1 MTRKI
6 TLRHYLAYGSGDF
19 FGMGTTALTGAWLLF
34 FYTNFCHLS
43 AVEAASIFAIAR
55 VFDAIAS
62 PLMGYITDNF
72 GHTIFGK
79 RFGRRKFFI
88 LLGIPAVFSYCLIW
102 VSDMSYL
109 YYLLTYL
116 VFELVYS
123 MVLVPY
129 ETLVPEMTD
138 DFKKKTRFSGA
149 RISFAQLSYI
159 VTAYLP
165 AMFFSWYGKDN
176 PNAFFYAG
184 LVIAVICAIALTL
197 VYRNTWERARTE
209 AESPQAAASG
219 SLLKRFFSD
228 ALSTLK
234 IKAFRTHLGMYLGGF
249 IAQDVFNAVFTYY
262 VIYVLYQTATVS
274 SELLGIMSIMQLI
287 AVLTMIP
294 LCIRRGPAPAYRVAI
309 GFFALACL
317 TYGFLWLGDFTHLA
331 VLMVV
336 SAVAG
341 FGRGGINYI
350 PWNTYTYMADVDEAI
365 TGLRREGIFA
375 GVMTMTRKASQAVA
389 VMLVGIL
396 LQLAHFKAGQPMQPA
411 SVHYVIL
418 GILSLGTTLLLIAGY
433 LASRRFTLNI
443 HTHAIL
449 REECDRMRLAGGP
462 VMPGSAENKR
472 IIEEITGMDYQSLWG
487 NNRVSR
493 LSRSSRADAVAQPK

>member
-6 TLRHYLAYGSGDF
+6 TLKHYLTYGSGDF

-72 GHTIFGK
+72 GHTLLGK
-79 RFGRRKFFI
+79 KFGRRKFFI
-88 LLGIPAVFSYCLIW
+88 LLGIPAVFSYCFIW
-102 VSDMSYL
+102 VSDMGYL

-159 VTAYLP
+159 ITAYLP
-165 AMFFSWYGKDN
+165 AMFFAWYGKDN
-176 PNAFFYAG
+176 PDAFFYAG
-184 LVIAVICAIALTL
+184 LVIAVICAVALTL
-197 VYRNTWERARTE
+197 VYCNTWERERPSEEQKPAD
-209 AESPQAAASG
+209 ASG

-234 IKAFRTHLGMYLGGF
+234 VKAFRTHLGMYLGGF

-262 VIYVLYQTATVS
+262 VIYVLFQTATVS

-287 AVLTMIP
+287 AVLSMIP
-294 LCIRRGPAPAYRVAI
+294 LCIHWGPAPAYRLAV

-331 VLMVV
+331 VLMLV

-389 VMLVGIL
+389 VMIVGVL
-396 LQLAHFKAGQPMQPA
+396 LQLAHFNPGQPHQPE

-418 GILSLGTTLLLIAGY
+418 AVLSLGTTLLLAAGY
-433 LASRRFTLNI
+433 LVSRSFTLNI
-443 HTHAIL
+443 KTHAVL
-449 REECDRMRLAGGP
+449 RQECDRMRLAGGP
-462 VMPGSAENKR
+462 IAPVSKENQR
-472 IIEEITGMDYQSLWG
+472 ILEDITGFAYQDLWG
-487 NNRVSR
+487 NNKVSR
-493 LSRSSRADAVAQPK
+493 LSRQTTKGIINLSK

>member
-1 MTRKI
+1 MARKI
-6 TLRHYLAYGSGDF
+6 TLKHYLSYGSGDF

-72 GHTIFGK
+72 GHTFLGK
-79 RFGRRKFFI
+79 KFGRRKFFI
-88 LLGIPAVFSYCLIW
+88 LSGIPAVFSYCFIW
-102 VSDMSYL
+102 VSDMGYL

-159 VTAYLP
+159 ITAYLP
-165 AMFFSWYGKDN
+165 ALFFSWYGKDN
-176 PNAFFYAG
+176 PHAFFYAG
-184 LVIAVICAIALTL
+184 LVIAIICAIALTL
-197 VYRNTWERARTE
+197 VYCNTWERER
-209 AESPQAAASG
+209 SVDQQAPPAASG

-234 IKAFRTHLGMYLGGF
+234 VKAFRTHLGMYLGGF

-262 VIYVLYQTATVS
+262 VIYVLFQTATVS

-287 AVLTMIP
+287 AVLCMIP
-294 LCIRRGPAPAYRVAI
+294 LCIHWGPAPAYRLAVA
-309 GFFALACL
+309 FFALACL

-331 VLMVV
+331 VLMLV

-389 VMLVGIL
+389 VMLVGVL
-396 LQLAHFKAGQPMQPA
+396 L
-411 SVHYVIL
+411 
-418 GILSLGTTLLLIAGY
+418 
-433 LASRRFTLNI
+433 
-443 HTHAIL
+443 
-449 REECDRMRLAGGP
+449 
-462 VMPGSAENKR
+462 
-472 IIEEITGMDYQSLWG
+472 
-487 NNRVSR
+487 
-493 LSRSSRADAVAQPK
+493 

>member
-1 MTRKI
+1 MARKI
-6 TLRHYLAYGSGDF
+6 TLKHYLSYGSGDF

-72 GHTIFGK
+72 GHTFLGK
-79 RFGRRKFFI
+79 KFGRRKFFI
-88 LLGIPAVFSYCLIW
+88 LSGIPAVFSYCFIW
-102 VSDMSYL
+102 VSDMGYL

-159 VTAYLP
+159 ITAYLP
-165 AMFFSWYGKDN
+165 ALFFSWYGKDN
-176 PNAFFYAG
+176 PHAFFYAG
-184 LVIAVICAIALTL
+184 LVIAIICAIALTL
-197 VYRNTWERARTE
+197 VYCNTWERER
-209 AESPQAAASG
+209 SVDQQAPPAASG
-219 SLLKRFFSD
+219 SLLNRFFSD

-234 IKAFRTHLGMYLGGF
+234 VKAFRTHLGMYLGGF

-262 VIYVLYQTATVS
+262 VIYVLFQTATVS

-287 AVLTMIP
+287 AVLCMIP
-294 LCIRRGPAPAYRVAI
+294 LCIHWGPAPAYRLAVA
-309 GFFALACL
+309 FFALACL

-331 VLMVV
+331 VLMLV

-389 VMLVGIL
+389 VMLVGVL
-396 LQLAHFKAGQPMQPA
+396 LQLAHFNPGQPQQPA
-411 SVHYVIL
+411 SVHYIIL
-418 GILSLGTTLLLIAGY
+418 AVLSLGTTLLLIGGY
-433 LASRRFTLNI
+433 LASCRFTLNI
-443 HTHAIL
+443 KTHAVL

-462 VMPGSAENKR
+462 LAPASPQNQR
-472 IIEEITGMDYQSLWG
+472 ILEEITGLRYQELWG
-487 NNRVSR
+487 NNSVSR
-493 LSRSSRADAVAQPK
+493 LSRQPDADTVTASK